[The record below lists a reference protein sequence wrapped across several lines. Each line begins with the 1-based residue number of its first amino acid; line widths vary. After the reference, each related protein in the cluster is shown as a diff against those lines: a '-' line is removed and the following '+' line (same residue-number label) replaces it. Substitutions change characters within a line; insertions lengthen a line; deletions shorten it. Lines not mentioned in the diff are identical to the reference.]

1 MHSSSKVFDNNIR
14 CLHLPC
20 KWKCCIWPPEFSML
34 YRLLHVFGRDRTHD
48 RKNRRLALWPLS
60 QTELPKSQWRN
71 WLVRLQRGII
81 VERTPH
87 IMRRRGWNNNERRVM
102 VSAFST
108 ECVPQVRFLII
119 ISEVCTFHASESAAY
134 GLLSSPC
141 YTVYY
146 TSGAGIEPMTLRTED
161 QHFDHSAKLNCLM
174 VLISLQVSPS
184 CQVMCS

>member
-1 MHSSSKVFDNNIR
+1 
-14 CLHLPC
+14 
-20 KWKCCIWPPEFSML
+20 
-34 YRLLHVFGRDRTHD
+34 
-48 RKNRRLALWPLS
+48 
-60 QTELPKSQWRN
+60 
-71 WLVRLQRGII
+71 
-81 VERTPH
+81 
-87 IMRRRGWNNNERRVM
+87 M

-161 QHFDHSAKLNCLM
+161 QHFDHSAKLNCLK
-174 VLISLQVSPS
+174 VNGGVDLLGSREVSLWKVATYYEEKKLIQ
-184 CQVMCS
+184 Q